1 MTTRSTAD
9 PAATSCGAAAASTTS
24 SAGDGNDVLHA
35 LARDNQVDTLDCGPG
50 LHDVAWLRAGE
61 SDTTVNCEKVITV
74 STGSDG

>member
-1 MTTRSTAD
+1 
-9 PAATSCGAAAASTTS
+9 
-24 SAGDGNDVLHA
+24 
-35 LARDNQVDTLDCGPG
+35 